1 MEQQLL
7 AAAAE
12 RPVDK
17 PQRQVGLLV
26 LAAAELLAVGMGRLT
41 LVAVAVAEE
50 TEQQGLAGLEL

>member
-1 MEQQLL
+1 MELL
-7 AAAAE
+7 LLVAAAG